1 MGELCASVKNNFL
14 LVLVK
19 CGSSITLEKIFLTW
33 FLMNFDLSAI
43 MFMSLPVCKKF
54 RSFSL
59 EYRLLAVKRLTG
71 LLKCTKIIIHAITQT
86 IMYISF
92 KLGGWLFFVPF
103 SSSLSL
109 FIVCYPPLLTFQLDC
124 LLKLS
129 VVVSLQM
136 RKSQYWMD
144 KSY

>member
-1 MGELCASVKNNFL
+1 
-14 LVLVK
+14 
-19 CGSSITLEKIFLTW
+19 
-33 FLMNFDLSAI
+33 MNFDMAAI
-43 MFMSLPVCKKF
+43 MYTSLLVCKKF
-54 RSFSL
+54 RSLLL
-59 EYRLLAVKRLTG
+59 EYRLLTVKRLTE

-92 KLGGWLFFVPF
+92 KLGGCLFFVPF

-109 FIVCYPPLLTFQLDC
+109 FVSYPPLLTFQLDC

-129 VVVSLQM
+129 LEGKVILSVVVSLQM
-136 RKSQYWMD
+136 GKSHYWMD